1 MDPRVWN
8 LLRSLPPL
16 ALLIKYNFEQVK
28 YTREASK
35 VEWSDFILL
44 QGGAGALATF
54 LQVKGISPV

>member
-35 VEWSDFILL
+35 VESGL
-44 QGGAGALATF
+44 
-54 LQVKGISPV
+54 ISYCFKVVLEL